1 MTYSYKKLSVNGLKV
16 IREHWNIKQNIAE
29 WMT

>member
-1 MTYSYKKLSVNGLKV
+1 MTYSYKKLSVDGLEV
-16 IREHWNIKQNIAE
+16 IRELYNIKQNIAE